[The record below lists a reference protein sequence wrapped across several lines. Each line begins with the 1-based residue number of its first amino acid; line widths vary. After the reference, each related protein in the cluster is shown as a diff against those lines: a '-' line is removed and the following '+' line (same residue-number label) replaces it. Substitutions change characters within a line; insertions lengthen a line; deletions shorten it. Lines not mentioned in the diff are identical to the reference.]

1 MPRSVSDSQSRAA
14 GSGAPEGSTSLGG
27 PASAPTAPT
36 ALAPADPA
44 SAPNASTA
52 LAPADPASAPQLAPA
67 GHATPRP
74 VLALESLVEG
84 VLLKRYKRFLAD
96 VELADGQVVTVHCA
110 NTGPMTGVL
119 HPGGRVRLR
128 HAPSPTRKLAWTWEQ
143 AETTGADG
151 RPVWVGINTAL
162 PNRLVRATI
171 EAGYLE
177 PWLGPIAAIRAE
189 VPYGE
194 RRRSRIDLLL
204 TPGPGPDGAPPADP
218 RPIYVEVKNTT
229 WSEGDLA
236 LFPDTVTERGQK
248 HLLELAALLPTARA
262 VLLPCLSRA
271 DVSRFAPGEA
281 ADPRYGEL
289 FRQALAAGV
298 EVLPCIFEFSGEA
311 VHWLGLA
318 SVLERQPT

>member
-1 MPRSVSDSQSRAA
+1 MPRADQESRPSGSSPIAAGMAGEAAVSSASAMDSVSAA
-14 GSGAPEGSTSLGG
+14 SL
-27 PASAPTAPT
+27 
-36 ALAPADPA
+36 
-44 SAPNASTA
+44 
-52 LAPADPASAPQLAPA
+52 
-67 GHATPRP
+67 P
-74 VLALESLVEG
+74 VLALEPLVEG

-151 RPVWVGINTAL
+151 APIWVGINTAL

-171 EAGYLE
+171 EAGLLE

-194 RRRSRIDLLL
+194 GRRSRIDLLL
-204 TPGPGPDGAPPADP
+204 TPAPGPDGTPPADP
-218 RPIYVEVKNTT
+218 RPIYLEVKNTT
-229 WSEGDLA
+229 WTDGELA

-248 HLLELAALLPTARA
+248 HLVELAALLPEARA
-262 VLLPCLSRA
+262 VLLPCLSRG
-271 DVSRFAPGEA
+271 DVTRFAPGDS

-298 EVLPCIFEFSGEA
+298 EVLPCRYSFTDGA

-318 SVLERQPT
+318 TVLERQPV

>member
-1 MPRSVSDSQSRAA
+1 MPRATPTAA
-14 GSGAPEGSTSLGG
+14 GPGGSQ
-27 PASAPTAPT
+27 A
-36 ALAPADPA
+36 
-44 SAPNASTA
+44 
-52 LAPADPASAPQLAPA
+52 APA
-67 GHATPRP
+67 GAAALPAPAPR
-74 VLALESLVEG
+74 LILSLEPLVEG

-151 RPVWVGINTAL
+151 TPVWVGINTAL

-171 EAGYLE
+171 EAGCLE

-194 RRRSRIDLLL
+194 GRRSRIDLLL

-218 RPIYVEVKNTT
+218 RPIYLEVKNTT
-229 WSEGDLA
+229 WTQGDLA

-248 HLLELAALLPTARA
+248 HLQELAALLPEARA
-262 VLLPCLSRA
+262 VLLPCLSRG
-271 DVSRFAPGEA
+271 DVCRFAPGDG

-298 EVLPCIFEFSGEA
+298 EVLPCIFDFSAEA

-318 SVLERQPT
+318 AVLERQPA